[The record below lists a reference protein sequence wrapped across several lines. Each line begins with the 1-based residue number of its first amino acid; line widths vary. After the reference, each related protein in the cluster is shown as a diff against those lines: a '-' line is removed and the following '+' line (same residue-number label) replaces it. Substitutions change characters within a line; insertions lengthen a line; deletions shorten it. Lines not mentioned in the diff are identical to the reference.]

1 VIGTSTK
8 LPPIYQ
14 KLLDMMR
21 EQDTNERSEIERDIS
36 SKFRLSR
43 TDVKE
48 VFRDLEE
55 KGIIKSG
62 RRFLDARV

>member
-1 VIGTSTK
+1 
-8 LPPIYQ
+8 
-14 KLLDMMR
+14 MMR

-48 VFRDLEE
+48 VFRDLEDR
-55 KGIIKSG
+55 GIIKSG